1 MKASLTQI
9 KEVARQALAAQDW
22 NRVNACALEIVRQEP
37 DDPDAPFLLGLSQ
50 KAARRPD
57 TAANYFARALAL
69 NSERYDAAV
78 ELASQNILLNKH
90 KQARDLLDQYSDE
103 LQANPHYLD
112 MAGQAYF
119 FMNLYAEAWPLY
131 QEAVRLQPVAEAFQA
146 HLAACAVFIG
156 KINTAKSTYR
166 KILKRHPKH
175 QKTHYDLAQLSRATN
190 DRHIKQMLK
199 ILKKADD
206 DPAKNV
212 HLFYAL
218 GKENEDLGRWGEAFR
233 YYERA
238 GDAVKTVAD
247 YDVSDDVRLMDKI
260 VETCTAEWLQ
270 DSPSTTKTKQAPI
283 FIVGLPR
290 TGTTLTDRILS
301 NHSQVQS
308 AGESQL
314 LQMVLRD
321 GGKAG
326 NQIGIT
332 SDQIEAASRRDP
344 GSIAQAYV
352 DAVSHRLGT
361 EPYFIE
367 KLPENVLYLGFIAKA
382 WPNARIIHLRRHP
395 MDACFATY
403 KQSFF
408 RFAYSLDDLAEY
420 YLAYDRMSMHW
431 REILGPR
438 MIELNY
444 EDLVTD
450 HEAKIRQL
458 LDDLGL
464 KFEDT
469 CVRFEQNAAPVATAS
484 SVQVREKMHTRS
496 VAKWKKFA
504 RQLQPLRD
512 RLEHGG
518 VTIWCT
524 ALLGMVLFGAPSVSH
539 AGGVDLDE
547 LQKTRLQSWP
557 ELRNA

>member
-1 MKASLTQI
+1 MKASLSQI
-9 KEVARQALAAQDW
+9 NEVARQAIAGQDW
-22 NRVNACALEIVRQEP
+22 NRVNACALELARQEP
-37 DDPDAPFLLGLSQ
+37 DNPDAPFLMGLTQ

-57 TAANYFARALAL
+57 TAANYFAEALLL

-78 ELASQNILLNKH
+78 ELASQDVLLNKH
-90 KQARDLLDQYSDE
+90 SQARDLLDQYSE
-103 LQANPHYLD
+103 HLHASPHYLD
-112 MAGQAYF
+112 MAGQTYF
-119 FMNLYAEAWPLY
+119 SMSLYEEAWPLY
-131 QEAVRLQPVAEAFQA
+131 EQAVRLKPNAEAFQA
-146 HLAACAVFIG
+146 HLAACAVFLG
-156 KINTAKSTYR
+156 KIDTAKSTYR
-166 KILKRHPKH
+166 NILKRHPKH
-175 QKTHYDLAQLSRATN
+175 QKTHYDLAQLDRAQN

-206 DPAKNV
+206 NPAKNIF
-212 HLFYAL
+212 LFYAL
-218 GKENEDLGRWGEAFR
+218 GKENEDLRRWDDAFR
-233 YYERA
+233 YYEKA
-238 GDAVKTVAD
+238 GDAVKTVGD
-247 YDVSDDVRLMDKI
+247 YDVSDDVELMDKI
-260 VETCTAEWLQ
+260 GETCTAEWLQ
-270 DSPSTTKTKQAPI
+270 DSPSKTKTKKTPV

-301 NHSQVQS
+301 SHSQVQS

-321 GGKAG
+321 GSRAG

-332 SDQIEAASRRDP
+332 IDQIEAASQRDP
-344 GSIAQAYV
+344 ESIAEAYV

-361 EPYFIE
+361 EPYFTE

-420 YLAYDRMSMHW
+420 YLAYDRLSTHW

-444 EDLVTD
+444 EDLVAD
-450 HEAKIRQL
+450 HESQTRWL
-458 LDDLGL
+458 LVKLGL
-464 KFEDT
+464 EFEET
-469 CVRFEQNAAPVATAS
+469 CILFHQNAAPVATAS
-484 SVQVREKMHTRS
+484 SVQVREKVHTRS

-512 RLEHGG
+512 RLEQGG
-518 VTIWCT
+518 VT
-524 ALLGMVLFGAPSVSH
+524 V
-539 AGGVDLDE
+539 
-547 LQKTRLQSWP
+547 
-557 ELRNA
+557 